1 MARLFKITGLFYNN
15 KMLLKKRVGP
25 ENPARQMD
33 LVLALD
39 RIFLIFGYFSS
50 RKSARSN
57 KRSFYKKVLFT
68 ILTGLVLLLLAP
80 VRSYAQQDAIAR
92 YFSEYAEADGF
103 TSVYISARMFRLMA
117 QLDKDSTDQSFQ
129 RAMNQLGGLRILAA
143 DSVEG
148 LMHYETV
155 MSKLLVN
162 NYEELMRV
170 HDDDGEMIFLIQE
183 NQAGKI
189 TELLMLTGGLKSF
202 FMLSIIGSDI
212 DLDMVSQIGQ
222 SVNVEGMDKLG
233 ELEKR

>member
-1 MARLFKITGLFYNN
+1 MAKIS
-15 KMLLKKRVGP
+15 
-25 ENPARQMD
+25 
-33 LVLALD
+33 
-39 RIFLIFGYFSS
+39 I
-50 RKSARSN
+50 
-57 KRSFYKKVLFT
+57 SFIT
-68 ILTGLVLLLLAP
+68 LTAIVLLLFAP
-80 VRSYAQQDAIAR
+80 ARSLGQQDAIAR

-129 RAMNQLGGLRILAA
+129 KAMNQLGGLRILAA

-162 NYEELMRV
+162 DYEELMRV
-170 HDDDGEMIFLIQE
+170 HDDNGEMIFLIQE
-183 NQAGKI
+183 NNSGKI
-189 TELLMLTGGLKSF
+189 TELLMLTGGVKSF

-212 DLDMVSQIGQ
+212 DLDMVAKIGQ
-222 SVNVEGMDKLG
+222 SVNVEGMEKLE